1 MNRSLDNFD
10 GSVRQ
15 SKRLYILMYSFWFF
29 VFLMIARLF
38 YLQIEIG
45 GFFSLRGERNFLRVE
60 VIPPLR
66 GDVFDCNHILLAANR
81 PLFDLYWEGG
91 GGVGLS
97 QEDKEMLG
105 KVSDIIGIDF
115 VNDREQYHLLEYS
128 HRFARKMLLKRE
140 LTFDELCRISEQCSR
155 SNHLLVANR
164 FKRVYPFKSM
174 ACHVLGYLGRD
185 ANQGVAGVES
195 IFQDELA
202 GRAGFITHVVN
213 ATGKKLTQKAYQDA
227 TAGADVILTL
237 DLPLQQLTEQL
248 FEGDFSGSVIVMDP
262 EDGAIRAL
270 ACNPTYDPNLF
281 LEKLTEEEWSDLL
294 ANNPFLNRAT
304 CALYPPASIFKLVTF
319 AAGFQEGIIDPEL
332 LVTCHGYVSFCGHKY
347 ACMQKHG
354 PLNACQAIAH
364 SCNVRCFHTAVR
376 MSIDI
381 LADYARRFGL
391 GSKTGC
397 LLPEKPGL
405 VPDSEWKRREKGE
418 RWWKGE
424 NLSASIGQS
433 YLLVTPLQ
441 IARAVSAIFTQSLVR
456 PRILEREPVQK
467 EPLRV
472 TLKTLQFLKQGM
484 KEAVTKGT
492 CWRLGR
498 YTDFDLYAKTGTA
511 QTCNKSL
518 EKNTKT
524 RKEHAWLTCNFSFK
538 NEAPLTLVILLEHA
552 ESSAFALGMAQKFFN
567 GYKRLKETG
576 TFEKT
581 TEEQEVTSITQE
593 EHYG

>member
-1 MNRSLDNFD
+1 MSGSLDNFD

-29 VFLMIARLF
+29 IFLMIARLF

-45 GFFSLRGERNFLRVE
+45 GMFSQKGEKNFLRVE

-66 GDVFDCNHILLAANR
+66 GDVFDRNHILLAANK
-81 PLFDLYWEGG
+81 PLFDLYWEGSG
-91 GGVGLS
+91 GTGLN
-97 QEDKEMLG
+97 QEDKNMLK
-105 KVSDIIGIDF
+105 KVGDILNINF
-115 VNDREQYHLLEYS
+115 TESEQLRLLEYS

-140 LTFDELCRISEQCSR
+140 LTFDELCKISEQCSR

-164 FKRVYPFKSM
+164 FKRTYPFKSM
-174 ACHVLGYLGRD
+174 ACHILGYLARD
-185 ANQGVAGVES
+185 ENKGKAGIES

-202 GRAGFITHVVN
+202 GRAGFVTHVVN

-248 FEGDFSGSVIVMDP
+248 FEGDFSGAIIVMDP
-262 EDGAIRAL
+262 ADGAIRAL

-319 AAGFQEGIIDPEL
+319 AAGYEEGIIDPEL
-332 LVTCHGYVSFCGHKY
+332 LVTCHGYVTFCGHKH

-354 PLNACQAIAH
+354 PLNARQAIAH
-364 SCNVRCFHTAVR
+364 SCNVRCFHTAMR
-376 MSIDI
+376 MSIDT

-391 GSKTGC
+391 GGKTGC
-397 LLPEKPGL
+397 LLPEKAGL
-405 VPDSEWKRREKGE
+405 VPDSAWKQKEKGE

-441 IARAVSAIFTQSLVR
+441 VARAVSAIFTQYLVR
-456 PRILEREPVQK
+456 PRILEREEIQK
-467 EPLRV
+467 EPLCV
-472 TLKTLQFLKQGM
+472 TQKTLLFLKQGM
-484 KEAVTKGT
+484 KDAVLRGT

-498 YTDFDLYAKTGTA
+498 HTDFDVYAKTGTA
-511 QTCNKSL
+511 QTCSKNL
-518 EKNTKT
+518 EKVTKT
-524 RKEHAWLTCNFSFK
+524 RKEHAWLACNFKFK
-538 NEAPLTLVILLEHA
+538 NEEPLTLVILLEHA
-552 ESSAFALGMAQKFFN
+552 ESSMFALEMAQKFFN
-567 GYKRLKETG
+567 GYKQLKQPKTSQNIPQ
-576 TFEKT
+576 EKEYIP
-581 TEEQEVTSITQE
+581 EEEP
-593 EHYG
+593 YA

>member
-1 MNRSLDNFD
+1 
-10 GSVRQ
+10 
-15 SKRLYILMYSFWFF
+15 MYSFWFF
-29 VFLMIARLF
+29 VFLMVARLF
-38 YLQIEIG
+38 YLQIETG
-45 GFFSLRGERNFLRVE
+45 GFFSQKGERNFLRVE

-97 QEDKEMLG
+97 QEDKEMLQ
-105 KVSDIIGIDF
+105 KVSEIVGIDF
-115 VNDREQYHLLEYS
+115 NESEQRRLIEYS
-128 HRFARKMLLKRE
+128 HRFARKMLLKKE
-140 LTFDELCRISEQCSR
+140 LTFDELCKISEQCSR

-164 FKRVYPFKSM
+164 FKRVYPFKTM
-174 ACHVLGYLGRD
+174 ACHILGYLGRD
-185 ANQGVAGVES
+185 ANQGLAGVES

-227 TAGADVILTL
+227 TAGVDVILTL
-237 DLPLQQLTEQL
+237 DLSLQQLTEQL
-248 FEGDFSGSVIVMDP
+248 FEGDFSGAVIIMDP
-262 EDGAIRAL
+262 SDGAIRAL

-319 AAGFQEGIIDPEL
+319 AAGYEEGIIDPDL
-332 LVTCHGYVSFCGHKY
+332 LVNCHGYVTFCGHKH

-354 PLNACQAIAH
+354 PLNARQAIAH
-364 SCNVRCFHTAVR
+364 SCNVRCFHTAMR
-376 MSIDI
+376 MSIDT

-405 VPDSEWKRREKGE
+405 VPDSVWKRKEKGE

-441 IARAVSAIFTQSLVR
+441 VARAVSAIFTRQLVR
-456 PRILEREPVQK
+456 PRILEREDIQK

-472 TLKTLQFLKQGM
+472 APKTLNFLKQGM

-498 YTDFDLYAKTGTA
+498 HTDFDLYAKTGTA
-511 QTCNKSL
+511 QTCSKNL
-518 EKNTKT
+518 EKSTKT
-524 RKEHAWLTCNFSFK
+524 RKEHAWLACSFAFK

-552 ESSAFALGMAQKFFN
+552 ESSMFALEMAHKFFN
-567 GYKRLKETG
+567 GYQRLRQTG
-576 TFEKT
+576 TSQEITSQPENKP
-581 TEEQEVTSITQE
+581 EEQ
-593 EHYG
+593 HA